1 MLDMCLMTRV
11 FLQVNSCLISK
22 MKGMRY
28 EHVKEEKK
36 RSIVHN
42 SSSRLANHL
51 AGPLYIVLYSVV
63 IQIC

>member
-1 MLDMCLMTRV
+1 MLDMCLVTCV

-36 RSIVHN
+36 KSIVHN
-42 SSSRLANHL
+42 NSDR
-51 AGPLYIVLYSVV
+51 
-63 IQIC
+63 